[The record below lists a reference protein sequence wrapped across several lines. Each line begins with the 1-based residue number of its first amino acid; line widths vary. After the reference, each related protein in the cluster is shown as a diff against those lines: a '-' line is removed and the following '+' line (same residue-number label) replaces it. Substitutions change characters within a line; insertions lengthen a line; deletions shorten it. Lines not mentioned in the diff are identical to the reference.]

1 MCILLLRLLLFP
13 RFPPSTSPSTAPR
26 YAILPNGS
34 DKVKRTTPLV
44 KSILLYGPSG
54 CGKTMLVEAAA
65 TSLGAMVIDLSAG
78 LWDSDLASGKI
89 DPGQTKKVF
98 FCCCIFS

>member
-1 MCILLLRLLLFP
+1 
-13 RFPPSTSPSTAPR
+13 
-26 YAILPNGS
+26 
-34 DKVKRTTPLV
+34 
-44 KSILLYGPSG
+44 
-54 CGKTMLVEAAA
+54 MLVEAAA

-89 DPGQTKKVF
+89 DPGQTKKVI